1 MRAADKIVNVT
12 IVTILTETTS
22 DNEKTVSDKIN
33 QAVENSSSGILS
45 YNCKY
50 RIILFK
56 VYLKTYLPF
65 FVNLFIICEKEARTA
80 SLN

>member
-1 MRAADKIVNVT
+1 MRAADKFVYVT

-22 DNEKTVSDKIN
+22 DNEMTVSDKIKI
-33 QAVENSSSGILS
+33 AVGKNSSGILS
-45 YNCKY
+45 YDCKY

-65 FVNLFIICEKEARTA
+65 L
-80 SLN
+80 